1 MWRIAYS
8 FFGGLMI
15 TVLPVNFI
23 SVYLLHD
30 VDKER
35 VGQWNLAFF
44 ELCEEFL
51 LFGLVVTG
59 LFLFFLWCGRALLRI
74 PTSSNYVLAFFMGV
88 LVIVVQYPVERA
100 GRAFFQSR
108 GDVVL
113 NLYLLLSPLFCAV
126 LFLIKSRIAPAQT
139 T

>member
-8 FFGGLMI
+8 FFGGLTI

-23 SVYLLHD
+23 SVYFLHD
-30 VDKER
+30 VEKDR
-35 VGQWNLAFF
+35 MGRWNLAFF

-74 PTSSNYVLAFFMGV
+74 PASSNYVLAFFMGV
-88 LVIVVQYPVERA
+88 LVIIVQYPVERA
-100 GRAFFQSR
+100 GRAVLPSR
-108 GDVVL
+108 VDVVL
-113 NLYLLLSPLFCAV
+113 NLYLLLSPLLCAV
-126 LFLIKSRIAPAQT
+126 LFLIKSRIAPAPT

>member
-1 MWRIAYS
+1 M
-8 FFGGLMI
+8 LI

-35 VGQWNLAFF
+35 AGQWNLAFF

-51 LFGLVVTG
+51 IFSMVVTG
-59 LFLFFLWCGRALLRI
+59 LFLFFLWCGRVLLRI
-74 PTSSNYVLAFFMGV
+74 PPSSNYVLAFSMGV
-88 LVIVVQYPVERA
+88 LVILVQYPIELA
-100 GRAFFQSR
+100 GRAVLPSWE
-108 GDVVL
+108 DVVVT
-113 NLYLLLSPLFCAV
+113 LYLLVSPLLCAV
-126 LFLIKSRIAPAQT
+126 FFLIRSRIAPGPT

>member
-30 VDKER
+30 VDKDR
-35 VGQWNLAFF
+35 MGRWNLAFL
-44 ELCEEFL
+44 ELCQEFL

-74 PTSSNYVLAFFMGV
+74 PASSNYVLAFFMGV

-100 GRAFFQSR
+100 GRAVFQSR
-108 GDVVL
+108 DDIVL

-126 LFLIKSRIAPAQT
+126 LFLLKSRIAPART